1 MFLVCCNRVLSILS
15 GGKMTRRDDD
25 KSKSEERG
33 REGGTGSFEIRPFFL
48 FSFHFHLWKKKNKE
62 KVPSPDIF
70 IKHGALGLHSLR
82 CYISRRFYTVDLRN
96 KFRERFATLAAGR
109 LWNMA
114 GLGRR
119 STRGAT
125 GWKGINPP
133 ANSPPKIIHSG
144 NTPRTH
150 QSQPSL
156 SCPSTFQERERK
168 TRNCSRVDHGG
179 IGERF
184 CVRYGRV
191 DFFLFQSDFL
201 FIEIRSKTFPAISI
215 IW

>member
-1 MFLVCCNRVLSILS
+1 
-15 GGKMTRRDDD
+15 MTNQKAR
-25 KSKSEERG
+25 
-33 REGGTGSFEIRPFFL
+33 REGEREEQEASRFVHFFFFPFISIFE
-48 FSFHFHLWKKKNKE
+48 KKKKKE

-201 FIEIRSKTFPAISI
+201 FIEIRSKTLPAISI